1 MVANVSK
8 ITPIKKISNLIME
21 NLIFLIQ
28 TPLALGIKKMDF
40 GITLT
45 IVISKKTNENSVCVS

>member
-45 IVISKKTNENSVCVS
+45 IVISKKLMKTLFV

>member
-1 MVANVSK
+1 
-8 ITPIKKISNLIME
+8 ME